1 MIHDLNSIN
10 RIMSVVEDLK
20 IRDETS
26 NEQNVKVEYLGNY
39 FLPIIDNASEVI
51 EFCGAINLISKKDSR
66 LSITNFGKEF
76 LSLNPPLP
84 YRKYELTS
92 AQKKYILFRIISSEK
107 YLSDFRI
114 LLGKFSL
121 NEKGQLSLNNF
132 RANPNISFL
141 LQILNQLDFWENN
154 NGGLVIKEEYENEI
168 LIYNLDQGGWP
179 LAKFLENKIEESIRG
194 SIAEH
199 YALNYE
205 KRRLENKKA
214 QLNSLRINLISS
226 QNVSAGYDIASFDSG
241 ESKDFD
247 RFIEVKS
254 SQFPKVHF
262 FISKNEVKKARE
274 RSNQYWIYYVE
285 MRGRQ
290 PNGIR
295 LFQNPIETIIKN
307 EGEYNIEYST
317 LEITQK

>member
-205 KRRLENKKA
+205 KRRLENKNK
-214 QLNSLRINLISS
+214 
-226 QNVSAGYDIASFDSG
+226 
-241 ESKDFD
+241 
-247 RFIEVKS
+247 
-254 SQFPKVHF
+254 
-262 FISKNEVKKARE
+262 
-274 RSNQYWIYYVE
+274 
-285 MRGRQ
+285 
-290 PNGIR
+290 
-295 LFQNPIETIIKN
+295 
-307 EGEYNIEYST
+307 
-317 LEITQK
+317 

>member
-1 MIHDLNSIN
+1 
-10 RIMSVVEDLK
+10 VEDLK